1 MNDLSNGSRGVGA
14 SVRSRTGEESA
25 HGRTDRLIVAA
36 FARIDAVALGCAFGL
51 VAGLVLFTATMA
63 LVVKGGD
70 PVGPRLALLAQYL
83 VGYTVTPLGSLV
95 GLAYGAVVGFGAGWL
110 LASLRNFC
118 LALYLHVVRVRS
130 QLSSIHDV
138 LDPE

>member
-1 MNDLSNGSRGVGA
+1 MKDLDKTPTRRADDLV
-14 SVRSRTGEESA
+14 
-25 HGRTDRLIVAA
+25 VAA

-51 VAGLVLFTATMA
+51 IAGLVIFAATMI

-70 PVGPRLALLAQYL
+70 PVGPRLALLAQYF

-95 GLAYGAVVGFGAGWL
+95 GLVYGVVLGFGAGRL
-110 LASLRNFC
+110 LASLSNLC
-118 LALYLHVVRVRS
+118 LSTYLHAIRVRS

>member
-1 MNDLSNGSRGVGA
+1 MKELSNGSRDVGV
-14 SVRSRTGEESA
+14 SVRGVPGGTS
-25 HGRTDRLIVAA
+25 HHDRADSLILAA
-36 FARIDAVALGCAFGL
+36 FARIDAVALGCAFGFVAAL
-51 VAGLVLFTATMA
+51 VIFTATMV
-63 LVVKGGD
+63 LVVKGGET
-70 PVGPRLALLAQYL
+70 VGPRLALLGQYL
-83 VGYTVTPLGSLV
+83 VGHTVTPLGGLV

-110 LASLRNFC
+110 LASLRNLC

>member
-1 MNDLSNGSRGVGA
+1 MKDLDKTPTRRA
-14 SVRSRTGEESA
+14 DDLA
-25 HGRTDRLIVAA
+25 VAA

-51 VAGLVLFTATMA
+51 IAGLVIFAATMI
-63 LVVKGGD
+63 LVLKGGD

-95 GLAYGAVVGFGAGWL
+95 GFVYGVLLGFGAGWL
-110 LASLRNFC
+110 LASLRNLC
-118 LALYLHVVRVRS
+118 LTIYLHAVRVRS